1 MKKAK
6 KVPAWMMSDEAF
18 ISALKGRKF
27 TDDDDYTFA
36 DYAERYLMYI
46 LRTKAP
52 CKTESYEDTRNGKM
66 TMLIANENDE
76 QIVNVRIDYNEVRDG
91 DGYMIAEIVD
101 SVQVG
106 RLDK

>member
-1 MKKAK
+1 MKKSK
-6 KVPAWMMSDEAF
+6 EVPAWMMSDEAF
-18 ISALKGRKF
+18 IRALRGKKF
-27 TDDDDYTFA
+27 TDEADYTFA
-36 DYAERYLMYI
+36 DYAEKYLMHI
-46 LRTKAP
+46 LKTKEP
-52 CKTESYEDTRNGKM
+52 CKVESYQDTRNGKM

-101 SVQVG
+101 SVQIG